1 MSPWICEILILRLT
15 QCKYLPSSLKFDE
28 SQEMIQFKEF
38 SQFIL
43 LNIFSFMYWSMYSTE
58 AEFLD
63 SPCYS
68 QSPVL
73 TASPHPTIG
82 LYTEYILS

>member
-28 SQEMIQFKEF
+28 SQEIIQFKEF

-43 LNIFSFMYWSMYSTE
+43 LNIFSFMYWSMYNTE
-58 AEFLD
+58 AEFMDFL
-63 SPCYS
+63 CYS
-68 QSPVL
+68 QSPL
-73 TASPHPTIG
+73 QKDSPPPPSHWN
-82 LYTEYILS
+82 LFL